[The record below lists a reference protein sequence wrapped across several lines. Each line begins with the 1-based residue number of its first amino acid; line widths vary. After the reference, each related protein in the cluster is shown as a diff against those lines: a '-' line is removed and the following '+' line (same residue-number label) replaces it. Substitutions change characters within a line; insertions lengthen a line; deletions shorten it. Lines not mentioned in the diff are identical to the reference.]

1 MEAMNTRPGKKK
13 KIETPDLT
21 ISRSNWLSQRSCD
34 LREILDMCTSLHSTT
49 TRQRTVYSYN
59 AFEAWYKKNGRVD
72 TCLFTRT
79 NMYISLVSRRKQ
91 EKQNNDP
98 VASLL
103 SKQTSVISLSLP
115 LSLPTILFFFFRKP
129 RPDNM
134 VVSAGYNERFCDLRE
149 ILDICTVLHSTTN
162 ETAHSVYCYTA
173 YITS

>member
-1 MEAMNTRPGKKK
+1 MSFQKFYGAQLNTPRSKWKQWMPDLAKKKK

-21 ISRSNWLSQRSCD
+21 ISRSNWLSQRSCLFNWLSQRSCD

-103 SKQTSVISLSLP
+103 SKQTSVISLSLS
-115 LSLPTILFFFFRKP
+115 LSLSLSPSPSLQFFFFLSKTQTWQYG
-129 RPDNM
+129 
-134 VVSAGYNERFCDLRE
+134 SISWL
-149 ILDICTVLHSTTN
+149 
-162 ETAHSVYCYTA
+162 
-173 YITS
+173 

>member
-1 MEAMNTRPGKKK
+1 MSFQKFYGAQLNTPGSKWKQWMPDLAKKK

-103 SKQTSVISLSLP
+103 SKQTSVISLSLSLSLP
-115 LSLPTILFFFFRKP
+115 LSLPTILFFSFEN
-129 RPDNM
+129 PD
-134 VVSAGYNERFCDLRE
+134 LT
-149 ILDICTVLHSTTN
+149 IW
-162 ETAHSVYCYTA
+162 
-173 YITS
+173 

>member
-1 MEAMNTRPGKKK
+1 MEAMNARPGKKK

-103 SKQTSVISLSLP
+103 SKQTSVISLSLS
-115 LSLPTILFFFFRKP
+115 LSLSPSPSLSP
-129 RPDNM
+129 
-134 VVSAGYNERFCDLRE
+134 VLSFCLIGPWKWQE
-149 ILDICTVLHSTTN
+149 SSFLG
-162 ETAHSVYCYTA
+162 
-173 YITS
+173 